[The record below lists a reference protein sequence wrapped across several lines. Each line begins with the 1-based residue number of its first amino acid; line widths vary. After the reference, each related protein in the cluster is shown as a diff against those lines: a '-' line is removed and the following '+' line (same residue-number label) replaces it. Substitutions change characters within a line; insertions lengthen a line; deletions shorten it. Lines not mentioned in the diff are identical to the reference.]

1 MLKNQA
7 LMSTIQ
13 SPFEKSVAFVVGI
26 AHYDND
32 VSTSD
37 TPINDAKLVAKS
49 LQSQGFDVVME
60 TGFTTESLQG
70 LLKRL
75 QDDYQA
81 ESLRLEVYY
90 PSYNIPH
97 EEAEAVNVDLATNN
111 ASVDALKSEQQAADE
126 PQKDLN
132 VSVSQDANVVWEH
145 QGEQIKALEKERDEA
160 EKQRVTAQKAILE
173 IENQRTAAVLQQK
186 YAEKQNKL
194 AKKRT
199 KKAVFLT
206 GLAGSIGL
214 IALTAGI
221 VAVFKNMES
230 TKQKDISEIKA
241 TEAQREL
248 RNALISK
255 RSKLNDSLKILVQEI
270 ALFGKAEEYGF
281 VENRYIQFNNTW
293 ATIEKLNATIRDSI
307 QLDDKFMDNFKW
319 SVPPDEAYKRR
330 TAALK
335 SAE

>member
-1 MLKNQA
+1 MLKNQV

-13 SPFEKSVAFVVGI
+13 SSFEKNVAFVVGI
-26 AHYDND
+26 THHNNDMSTSNAAVND
-32 VSTSD
+32 V
-37 TPINDAKLVAKS
+37 ALLAKS

-90 PSYNIPH
+90 PSHGIAH
-97 EEAEAVNVDLATNN
+97 EEVEVVNGDLATNN
-111 ASVDALKSEQQAADE
+111 ASIGVIESEQKAADE
-126 PQKDLN
+126 PHEDLK
-132 VSVSQDANVVWEH
+132 VYVPQDADVDWQQQDER
-145 QGEQIKALEKERDEA
+145 IMALKKERDEA
-160 EKQRVTAQKAILE
+160 EKQRIAAQKAIIE

-186 YAEKQNKL
+186 YAEKQNKRD
-194 AKKRT
+194 KKRT

-206 GLAGSIGL
+206 RVAVSIGL

-221 VAVFKNMES
+221 IAVFKNIES

-248 RNALISK
+248 RNALLSK
-255 RSKLNDSLKILVQEI
+255 RNELNDSLKILVQEI
-270 ALFGKAEEYGF
+270 ELFGNAQEYGF

-319 SVPPDEAYKRR
+319 SVPPDAAYKRR

>member
-1 MLKNQA
+1 
-7 LMSTIQ
+7 MSTIQ
-13 SPFEKSVAFVVGI
+13 SSFDKNVAFVVGI
-26 AHYDND
+26 THYDND
-32 VSTSD
+32 VSNSD
-37 TPINDAKLVAKS
+37 TPSNDAELVAKS

-70 LLKRL
+70 LLNRL
-75 QDDYQA
+75 QDDYQK

-90 PSYNIPH
+90 PSHSIAH
-97 EEAEAVNVDLATNN
+97 EEAEAINRNLATNN
-111 ASVDALKSEQQAADE
+111 ASIDAIESEQQADDE
-126 PQKDLN
+126 PHKDLN
-132 VSVSQDANVVWEH
+132 VYEPQDADVVWQQQE
-145 QGEQIKALEKERDEA
+145 ERIKALEKERDEA
-160 EKQRVTAQKAILE
+160 EKQRVAAQKAIIE

-186 YAEKQNKL
+186 YAEKQSKRD
-194 AKKRT
+194 KKRS

-206 GLAGSIGL
+206 GLAGGIGL
-214 IALTAGI
+214 MALTAGI
-221 VAVFKNMES
+221 IAVFKNMES
-230 TKQKDISEIKA
+230 TKQKEISEIKA
-241 TEAQREL
+241 IEAQREL
-248 RNALISK
+248 RDALISK

-270 ALFGKAEEYGF
+270 ELFGKAQEYGF

-307 QLDDKFMDNFKW
+307 RLDDKFIDNFKR